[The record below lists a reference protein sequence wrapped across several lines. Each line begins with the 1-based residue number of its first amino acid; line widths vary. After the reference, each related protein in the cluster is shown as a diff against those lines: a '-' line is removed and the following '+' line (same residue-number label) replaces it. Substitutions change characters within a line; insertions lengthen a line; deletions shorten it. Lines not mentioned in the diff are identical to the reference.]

1 MSATGGVLALD
12 LASVIGFAYG
22 LPTDERPLCGAWRLP
37 NASISEGGYFAAA
50 ENEFCDALTVHR
62 PRLVV
67 FEAPLFVGQHLSTQ
81 AMNLL
86 VGLKAIIQ
94 CNAWRHDVECR
105 PVASSTA
112 RAKVLGTARFPKGE
126 AKAHVTAWVESRG
139 ITVATHDAA
148 DAVVLW
154 FHAVGFRAAGREAA

>member
-1 MSATGGVLALD
+1 MSKAGGVLALD
-12 LASVIGFAYG
+12 LATRIGWAYG
-22 LPTDERPLCGAWRLP
+22 PDGAELPRCGVWQLP
-37 NASISEGGYFAAA
+37 NASLSEGGYFAAA

-86 VGLKAIIQ
+86 VGLKAVIQ

-112 RAKVLGTARFPKGE
+112 RANVLGTARFPKGE
-126 AKAHVTAWVESRG
+126 AKSHVIAWVESRG